1 MGKNTELVDRHV
13 NAFNDHDYNAI
24 GATLADDVTYTDI
37 PGGMV
42 SKGRA
47 EVIEYLKGWHAGFSN
62 ARITEPKYFESN
74 GTVIFQFVG
83 RGTQSAEF
91 GPGPFPN
98 KGGEFELRSIQVHT
112 INDAG
117 QITNVD
123 LYYDTM
129 TMLTQLG
136 HMG

>member
-1 MGKNTELVDRHV
+1 MSTNTDLVDSYV
-13 NAFNDHDYNAI
+13 NAFNDHDYEAL
-24 GATLADDVTYTDI
+24 GAAMADDVTYNDI
-37 PGGMV
+37 PGGTT

-47 EVIEYLKGWHAGFSN
+47 EVVEYSKGWHAGFSN
-62 ARITEPKYFESN
+62 ARITEPEYFEAN
-74 GTVIFQFVG
+74 GTVVIQFIG

-98 KGGEFELRSIQVHT
+98 NGGEFELRAVQICSL
-112 INDAG
+112 NGAG
-117 QITNVD
+117 EITNVN

>member
-1 MGKNTELVDRHV
+1 MGNTEAVDTYVR
-13 NAFNDHDYNAI
+13 AFNDHDYEGV
-24 GATLADDVTYTDI
+24 GASMADDATFTDVPAGVTA
-37 PGGMV
+37 
-42 SKGRA
+42 KGRS
-47 EVIEYLKGWHAGFSN
+47 EVVEYAKGWHVGFSN
-62 ARITEPKYFESN
+62 ARLTEVEYIASN
-74 GTVIFQFVG
+74 GTVVIQFVG

-98 KGGEFELRSIQVHT
+98 KGGEFELQAVQICSLNESGR
-112 INDAG
+112 
-117 QITNVD
+117 ITNIN